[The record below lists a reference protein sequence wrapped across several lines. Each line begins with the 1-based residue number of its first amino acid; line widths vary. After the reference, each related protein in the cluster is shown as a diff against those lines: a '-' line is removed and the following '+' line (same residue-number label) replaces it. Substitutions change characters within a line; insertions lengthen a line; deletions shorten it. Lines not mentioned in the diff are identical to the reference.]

1 MNRCSAHRI
10 PRADSARKFIPL
22 WTGKFAVY
30 ASIPHI
36 CQMNYNSLVH
46 TAIYI
51 QSYILAMSDRIFA
64 CDVET

>member
-22 WTGKFAVY
+22 WTGKFAC
-30 ASIPHI
+30 
-36 CQMNYNSLVH
+36 CQYTPVDNYNSLVH

-64 CDVET
+64 CGVET